1 MAKWVYMFTEGNAT
15 MRNLLGGKGANLA
28 EMTNLGLPVPQ
39 GFTVTTE
46 ACTQYYEDGRQIND
60 EIMKEL
66 SQIIR
71 AELKDPR
78 IGVMTSVIRVETT
91 QDLKYC
97 KVYVSV
103 LGDEKDKENV
113 MKGLQNAGGF
123 IRRLIAQRIN
133 LRYTPELRFKLDESA
148 EYAIHM
154 DELFSKIDKERK
166 ERDAE

>member
-1 MAKWVYMFTEGNAT
+1 MK
-15 MRNLLGGKGANLA
+15 
-28 EMTNLGLPVPQ
+28 TNNRLS
-39 GFTVTTE
+39 
-46 ACTQYYEDGRQIND
+46 RIND

-133 LRYTPELRFKLDESA
+133 LRYTPELRFKLTNPQNMPSTWMNCSA
-148 EYAIHM
+148 KLIRNA
-154 DELFSKIDKERK
+154 RK
-166 ERDAE
+166 EMQNEKSKQLF

>member
-1 MAKWVYMFTEGNAT
+1 MK
-15 MRNLLGGKGANLA
+15 
-28 EMTNLGLPVPQ
+28 TNNRLS
-39 GFTVTTE
+39 
-46 ACTQYYEDGRQIND
+46 RIND

-113 MKGLQNAGGF
+113 MKGL
-123 IRRLIAQRIN
+123 
-133 LRYTPELRFKLDESA
+133 RFKLDESA

>member
-1 MAKWVYMFTEGNAT
+1 MK
-15 MRNLLGGKGANLA
+15 
-28 EMTNLGLPVPQ
+28 TNNRLS
-39 GFTVTTE
+39 
-46 ACTQYYEDGRQIND
+46 RIND

-103 LGDEKDKENV
+103 LGDENP
-113 MKGLQNAGGF
+113 QNMPSTWMNCSAKL
-123 IRRLIAQRIN
+123 IRNA
-133 LRYTPELRFKLDESA
+133 
-148 EYAIHM
+148 
-154 DELFSKIDKERK
+154 RK
-166 ERDAE
+166 EMQNEKSKQLF

>member
-1 MAKWVYMFTEGNAT
+1 MK
-15 MRNLLGGKGANLA
+15 
-28 EMTNLGLPVPQ
+28 TNNRLS
-39 GFTVTTE
+39 
-46 ACTQYYEDGRQIND
+46 RIND

-71 AELKDPR
+71 GELKDPR
-78 IGVMTSVIRVETT
+78 IGAMTSVIRVETT

-103 LGDEKDKENV
+103 LGGDTEKENV
-113 MKGLQNAGGF
+113 MKGLKNASGF

-133 LRYTPELRFKLDESA
+133 LRYTPEFTFKLDESA

-154 DELFSKIDKERK
+154 EQLINQISKDLKERGTD
-166 ERDAE
+166 EADE

>member
-1 MAKWVYMFTEGNAT
+1 MK
-15 MRNLLGGKGANLA
+15 
-28 EMTNLGLPVPQ
+28 TNNRLS
-39 GFTVTTE
+39 
-46 ACTQYYEDGRQIND
+46 RIND

-113 MKGLQNAGGF
+113 MK
-123 IRRLIAQRIN
+123 RIN

>member
-1 MAKWVYMFTEGNAT
+1 MK
-15 MRNLLGGKGANLA
+15 
-28 EMTNLGLPVPQ
+28 TNNRLS
-39 GFTVTTE
+39 
-46 ACTQYYEDGRQIND
+46 RIND

-113 MKGLQNAGGF
+113 
-123 IRRLIAQRIN
+123 I
-133 LRYTPELRFKLDESA
+133 KLDESA

>member
-1 MAKWVYMFTEGNAT
+1 MK
-15 MRNLLGGKGANLA
+15 
-28 EMTNLGLPVPQ
+28 TNNRLS
-39 GFTVTTE
+39 
-46 ACTQYYEDGRQIND
+46 RIND

-78 IGVMTSVIRVETT
+78 IGAMTSVIRAETT

-97 KVYVSV
+97 KVFVSV
-103 LGDEKDKENV
+103 LGDEQEKESV

-133 LRYTPELRFKLDESA
+133 LRYTPEFRFKLDESA

-154 DELFSKIDKERK
+154 DQLFSQIAKEKEEREKRRK
-166 ERDAE
+166 KG